1 MTAMKLWP
9 ILAALFGPGVAQ
21 AMVSRR
27 RTAIA
32 FVVVFAL
39 ALVGLGFTIY
49 ALPVALAIWAISIL
63 DMIVYV
69 ARTPAASTD
78 RTLEAAIVWVVL
90 ACLAGATK
98 GFVAEAYT
106 FPSSSMMPSLEI
118 NDHVFIS
125 KLSSYGRGDVIVFTY
140 PCAGR
145 TYGKRIVAV
154 ANDTVELRCHIL
166 YINGKAVPQTLVA
179 ASTTYQDFQE
189 SQGQWFTKAASRYH
203 ETIDGHTFDIFHE
216 ADRRDQE
223 PDQKDFPQ
231 EVAPSCASNP
241 DVYAETTSTTQQ
253 AGKLVDTSPADEAS
267 CAPHRHYVVP
277 PGHVFT
283 LGDNRY
289 NSNDSRYWGSVPV
302 GNIKGRVLG
311 IWRPLS
317 RFGSL

>member
-21 AMVSRR
+21 AMMSRR

-32 FVVVFAL
+32 FVVVFVL

-49 ALPVALAIWAISIL
+49 ALPVALAIWAISIV
-63 DMIVYV
+63 DTIVYV
-69 ARTPAASTD
+69 ARRPAANSD
-78 RTLEAAIVWVVL
+78 RTMEAAIVWVVL
-90 ACLAGATK
+90 ACVAGATK
-98 GFVAEAYT
+98 GFVADAFK

-118 NDHVFIS
+118 NDHVFVS
-125 KLSSYGRGDVIVFTY
+125 KLSSYGRGDVIVFTH
-140 PCAGR
+140 PCGGQA
-145 TYGKRIVAV
+145 YGKRIVAV

-179 ASTTYQDFQE
+179 ASTTYQDFNE
-189 SQGQWFTKAASRYH
+189 TEWFTKSASRYH
-203 ETIDGHTFDIFHE
+203 ETIDGHAFDIFHE
-216 ADRRDQE
+216 AERLDRE

-231 EVAPSCASNP
+231 EVAPSCANDQNIYGESRP
-241 DVYAETTSTTQQ
+241 TTQQ
-253 AGKLVDTSPADEAS
+253 PGKIVDTKSADEAP

-277 PGHVFT
+277 AGHVFT
-283 LGDNRY
+283 LDDNRN

-302 GNIKGRVLG
+302 ANIKGRVLG

-317 RFGSL
+317 RFRSL